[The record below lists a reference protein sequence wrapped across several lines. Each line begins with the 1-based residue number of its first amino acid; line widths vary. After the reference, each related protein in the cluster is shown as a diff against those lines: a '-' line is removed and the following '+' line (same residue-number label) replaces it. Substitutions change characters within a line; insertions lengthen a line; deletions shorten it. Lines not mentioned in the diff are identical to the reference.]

1 MNRSEMSLF
10 ARALYA
16 VAKTLVTWWIA
27 LLHPQRVQGR
37 EHLPADGSFIIIAN
51 HRSMLDVFF
60 IARLLL
66 PRRTVFMA
74 KEELFG
80 NVFMR
85 WLVGVGG
92 GFPVKRGSADI
103 SAIKKSLAVLREE
116 RQVFGI
122 FPEGTRNKNI
132 ENGLQKFYNG
142 VGYIALMAK
151 VPVVPI
157 FFADMENFRPF
168 RCVQISI
175 GQPVVLNDLTEGR
188 KLTGEATQ
196 QATDRIF
203 EALNLLRQDRISAAT
218 AE

>member
-1 MNRSEMSLF
+1 MNRSEMSPF
-10 ARALYA
+10 ARALYT
-16 VAKTLVTWWIA
+16 VAKTVVTWWIA

-37 EHLPADGSFIIIAN
+37 ENLPADGSFIVIAN

-80 NVFMR
+80 NGLLR
-85 WLVGVGG
+85 WLIGVAG

-103 SAIKKSLAVLREE
+103 SAVKKSLAVLRDE

-132 ENGLQKFYNG
+132 ESGLQKFYNG

-151 VPVVPI
+151 KPVVPI
-157 FFADMENFRPF
+157 LFTDRGNFRPF
-168 RCVQISI
+168 RGVHIAI
-175 GQPVVLNDLTEGR
+175 GQPVVLGDLTEGR

-203 EALNLLRQDRISAAT
+203 EALNVLRQDRISATT